1 MPGLSGSVGF
11 DDVVAAAAAIGRG
24 EMVVVS
30 SFTCT
35 AFSHQPICRPV
46 ANSVSRVLAKT
57 RVWQTRNSWSSH
69 QLIAAPT
76 VVVVV
81 VRQGNVACR
90 ARVHLANCTLKAKQA
105 LVSSCARLGL
115 RCRYRLSDGPFHHH
129 EHAHTTTTTCYGIH
143 CAAHMKRIQTHHP
156 RHRLYHTP
164 DVQKGVFLDVLVRGG
179 AWCWQGAARGIVI
192 EQTCIRDGYLL
203 YPNEGCTSLFRTHLR
218 SACHTYSH
226 PKVVHCGC
234 VVVM

>member
-1 MPGLSGSVGF
+1 VVPDGGPGILGTFAQCKLFATLDTFPDVEKRRLFRKRTRVKATMPGLSGSVGF

-30 SFTCT
+30 SFPCT

-81 VRQGNVACR
+81 VVRQGNAACR
-90 ARVHLANCTLKAKQA
+90 ARVHLANCMLKAKQA

-115 RCRYRLSDGPFHHH
+115 RCRSCLSDGFCHQIFHH
-129 EHAHTTTTTCYGIH
+129 EHAHTFS
-143 CAAHMKRIQTHHP
+143 THHHVRRQP
-156 RHRLYHTP
+156 LCSPHEAHTNAP
-164 DVQKGVFLDVLVRGG
+164 PTTP
-179 AWCWQGAARGIVI
+179 IV
-192 EQTCIRDGYLL
+192 
-203 YPNEGCTSLFRTHLR
+203 P
-218 SACHTYSH
+218 HT
-226 PKVVHCGC
+226 
-234 VVVM
+234 